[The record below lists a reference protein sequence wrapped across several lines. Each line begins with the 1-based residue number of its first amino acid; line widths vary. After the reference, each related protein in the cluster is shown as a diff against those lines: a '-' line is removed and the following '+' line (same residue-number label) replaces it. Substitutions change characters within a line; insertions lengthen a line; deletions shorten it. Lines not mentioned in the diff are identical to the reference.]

1 MLRRTVLTSLWI
13 LVLGAA
19 FAVSADQPYEDLLD
33 QTFAVS
39 PTAQVSLDNVNGD
52 ASIEIWDRDEV
63 RVQAVKRASSPDLL
77 AALRI
82 DIDASGDRVDI
93 DTHYPNTHGSGQS
106 MSVEYTLT
114 VPRHANVDSI
124 ELVNGNLRILDVEGG
139 VAADCVNGTIRAS
152 GLAGRIELESVNGT
166 VELEVGRLDPG
177 GKISVES
184 VNGSLEIFLPA
195 AADVAVHA
203 ETVNGSITN
212 DLGLEVRKGRYVG
225 SSMHGVVGSGGAEL
239 SLETVNGPISVRAR

>member
-1 MLRRTVLTSLWI
+1 MLRRLTFTTLWI
-13 LVLGAA
+13 LVLGAG
-19 FAVSADQPYEDLLD
+19 FAVSADEPYEESLD

-39 PTAQVSLDNVNGD
+39 ATARVSLDNVNGD

-63 RVQAVKRASSPDLL
+63 RVQAIKRASSPDLL

-93 DTHYPNTHGSGQS
+93 DTRYPNTRGPGQG

-114 VPRHANVDSI
+114 VPRRANVGSI

-177 GKISVES
+177 GEISVES

-195 AADVAVHA
+195 AANVAVHA

-212 DLGLEVRKGRYVG
+212 DLGLEVRKGQYVG

>member
-1 MLRRTVLTSLWI
+1 MRRATVVSLWV
-13 LVLGAA
+13 LVLAATLAAGA
-19 FAVSADQPYEDLLD
+19 DLPYEEIVD

-39 PTAQVSLDNVNGD
+39 ATARVSLDNVNGD
-52 ASIEIWDRDEV
+52 ASIETWDRDEV

-82 DIDASGDRVDI
+82 DIDASSERVDI
-93 DTHYPNTHGSGQS
+93 DTRYPGTLGSGQGT
-106 MSVEYTLT
+106 SVEFTLT
-114 VPRHANVDSI
+114 VPRHANIDSI
-124 ELVNGNLRILDVEGG
+124 ELVNGNLRILDVDGG

-166 VELEVGRLDPG
+166 VELELGRLDPG
-177 GKISVES
+177 GEISVES

-195 AADVAVHA
+195 AADIAVHA

-225 SSMHGVVGSGGAEL
+225 SSMHGVVGSGGADL